1 MNELELNASKEVK
14 VPADNPWYHT
24 GLLLRKTHVYKME
37 VLPPDQ
43 TWRDTTKMKPFTA
56 DGRVIPL
63 GVGAK
68 PFFRMPFVKWFAL
81 LGSIGENSDTYF
93 KIGLLLEKY
102 TPDEDGEL
110 VCFANDV
117 NGLGRYDNNSGE
129 MNFTITRI
137 S

>member
-1 MNELELNASKEVK
+1 MNELELNAPKEVT

-37 VLPPDQ
+37 VLPADQ
-43 TWRDTTKMKPFTA
+43 TWFDAKMKPFTA
-56 DGRVIPL
+56 DGRVVPL
-63 GVGAK
+63 GVGVK

-93 KIGLLLEKY
+93 KIGLLREEY
-102 TPDEDGEL
+102 TPEEDGEL

-117 NGLGRYDNNSGE
+117 LGHYENNSGE
-129 MNFTITRI
+129 MKFTITRI

>member
-1 MNELELNASKEVK
+1 MKELSISQSEQVC
-14 VPADNPWYHT
+14 VPADAPWYHT
-24 GLLLRKTHVYKME
+24 GLLLRKTNVYKME
-37 VLPPDQ
+37 VLPLEQ
-43 TWRDTTKMKPFTA
+43 TWFDAKMKPFTA
-56 DGRVIPL
+56 DGRVVPL

-93 KIGLLLEKY
+93 KIGLLLEEY
-102 TPDEDGEL
+102 TPEEDGEL
-110 VCFANDV
+110 VCFSNDV
-117 NGLGRYDNNSGE
+117 LGHYENNRGE

>member
-1 MNELELNASKEVK
+1 MNELALNASEKVK

-24 GLLLRKTHVYKME
+24 GLLLRKTHVYRME

-43 TWRDTTKMKPFTA
+43 TWKDAKMKPFTA
-56 DGRVIPL
+56 EGRVVPL
-63 GVGAK
+63 AVGVK

-81 LGSIGENSDTYF
+81 LGCIDRKRDTYF

-117 NGLGRYDNNSGE
+117 NGFGRYDNNEGE